1 MQRPD
6 GSTSDGRIPTGANA
20 KRGKICRHCGDAVK
34 IDEWYPVAS
43 RTAPDGSVE
52 IYPFCGDDCREA
64 WTAGRDARDDA
75 TVTD

>member
-6 GSTSDGRIPTGANA
+6 GGTNDGRATTGSSAGG
-20 KRGKICRHCGDAVK
+20 GKTCRRCGGAVK
-34 IDEWYPVAS
+34 TDEWYPVAS

-52 IYPFCGDDCREA
+52 IHPFCGDDCREA
-64 WTAGRDARDDA
+64 WIARRDGDDA